1 MTPYLHLVN
10 RAVRKAWLSG
20 IDPITKKDFSH
31 RKHWVEDRILMLSR
45 YFTIDIAAYAV
56 MSNHYHIVCRV
67 DRAKAKCLTDLE
79 VVQRRHKLYKGN
91 VLSQKYERGELL
103 DLVEMDILKI
113 KISIWRDRLYDV
125 SWFMRC
131 LNEPIAK
138 MANKEDGCT
147 GRFWEGRFKSQ
158 SLLDEQAVL
167 TCMAY
172 VDLNPIRAGIAN
184 PPESSDFTSI
194 KSRIKSKKSYK
205 KSKKTSSGLM
215 PFSGK
220 KEFAINK
227 PFIPFSLNDYLQL
240 LDDTGRVIRDDKKG
254 FISDYNSPILQRLN
268 IELDNWLHL
277 SKHFLANFQ
286 SIVGIK
292 THIIDKLKDFHLSK
306 ALGLSNAGFLFRKK

>member
-1 MTPYLHLVN
+1 
-10 RAVRKAWLSG
+10 
-20 IDPITKKDFSH
+20 
-31 RKHWVEDRILMLSR
+31 
-45 YFTIDIAAYAV
+45 

-67 DRAKAKCLTDLE
+67 DRAKALALTDYE
-79 VVQRRHKLYKGN
+79 VVTRWHQLYKGTI
-91 VLSQKYERGELL
+91 LSKKYLNNESL
-103 DLVEMDILKI
+103 DQIEMDVLKFR
-113 KISIWRDRLYDV
+113 ISLWRERLYDV

-172 VDLNPIRAGIAN
+172 VDLNPIRAGIAKT
-184 PPESSDFTSI
+184 PESSNFTSVQT
-194 KSRIKSKKSYK
+194 RIKTTKRTKKPK
-205 KSKKTSSGLM
+205 KINAWLM

-220 KEFAINK
+220 KEFAFNK
-227 PFIPFSLNDYLQL
+227 PVLPFSFNDYLQL

-254 FISDYNSPILQRLN
+254 FISDYKSPILQRLN
-268 IELDNWLHL
+268 INADNWLHL
-277 SKHFLANFQ
+277 SKHFSANFQ

-292 THIIDKLKDFHLSK
+292 SHIIDKLKDFHLSK
-306 ALGLSNAGFLFRKK
+306 ALGLSNSGFLFRKK